1 MRSAERLIRLVRH
14 LSTSK
19 RQFGCSPA
27 DLEPIWKLYS
37 VRPSDEL
44 VQFLT
49 LITPRR
55 FVDIGVVK
63 LMPPTDLLEYQ
74 TEYAPIYYHTELN
87 LFGLTYWT
95 GISDGDAWV
104 IDLRNDT
111 IFNLSI
117 GSEYESREAAVENSQ
132 LVFRDFDRWVSYLY
146 GECLSRTWTVPPEGD

>member
-1 MRSAERLIRLVRH
+1 
-14 LSTSK
+14 
-19 RQFGCSPA
+19 
-27 DLEPIWKLYS
+27 
-37 VRPSDEL
+37 
-44 VQFLT
+44 
-49 LITPRR
+49 
-55 FVDIGVVK
+55 
-63 LMPPTDLLEYQ
+63 MPPTDLLEYQ